1 MYHLGISFQADAGAE
16 QPRIQV
22 EKLTGRYHCK
32 MLRGRDLYSRKIN
45 VQYRRDG
52 NLQPC
57 PIKWIDNF
65 SMRNF
70 TNDQIF
76 DDTLPVADGRL
87 EIGARVPLDRL
98 QAAMEDWFRKKGY
111 LGQGERLE
119 LEEGK

>member
-1 MYHLGISFQADAGAE
+1 VRESLERGPKFVGTDF
-16 QPRIQV
+16 
-22 EKLTGRYHCK
+22 K
-32 MLRGRDLYSRKIN
+32 GRDMYSRKIN
-45 VQYRRDG
+45 VQYRKDG

-87 EIGARVPLDRL
+87 EIGVRVPLDRL
-98 QAAMEDWFRKKGY
+98 QVAMEDWFRRKGY
-111 LGQGERLE
+111 LGLGERLE